1 MTVQPHMIT
10 FSKEERQRA
19 DELEDLCFKNH
30 WRVSIIQ
37 DHQLNETRFCKN
49 PDDTDSKAWEE
60 FNKHIGSRLYLVPN

>member
-30 WRVSIIQ
+30 WRIRIIH
-37 DHQLNETRFCKN
+37 DHNLMQPEIRFCKN
-49 PDDTDSKAWEE
+49 PDDTNGRAWEE
-60 FNKHIGSRLYLVPN
+60 FNKHITK